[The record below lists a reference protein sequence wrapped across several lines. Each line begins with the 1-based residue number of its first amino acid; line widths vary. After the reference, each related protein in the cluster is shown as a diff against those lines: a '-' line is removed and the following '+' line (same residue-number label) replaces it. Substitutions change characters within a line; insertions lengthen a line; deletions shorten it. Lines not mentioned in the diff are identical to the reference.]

1 MLEPRKRRAN
11 REAPAAPRTY
21 TGFVLL
27 NRRPVALAAALV
39 PLACLGLLLAKTL
52 RWPLISDAVLIH
64 YVVLLMQHGLAPY
77 RQIIDVNMPGSY
89 LLDMG
94 VTRLLGTGALGWRL
108 FDYALMAAAGVA
120 IVCVFSKSRT
130 SRFAGVVAASLFAI
144 THIADGVAQ
153 AGQRDFVAAVLLLGG
168 FALLMRG
175 ARTGSR
181 WQFLVFGLCCGA
193 AASIKPPA
201 LVFVVLL
208 FALDTDW
215 TPHRRACV
223 AAGILGALLPLAAA
237 AGWLLHLRSLGAFL
251 VLTRGL
257 VVYHA
262 GMARHSTGFLL
273 GHAIPSQ
280 LLPVAA
286 LGAIL
291 LIRSRGWR
299 SRDQRLALLA
309 IACGLFCFWIQG
321 KAYPYHRYP
330 LLAFFWVW
338 IAMLLGAALPGK
350 AVLRERAEFEAG
362 LAWAIVGYCVL
373 WLAPASTAKALR
385 YNWRYQPSLVEL
397 QGDLERL
404 EAGPAG
410 GSLDRQVQCMDT
422 MAGCIT
428 VLDRMG
434 LVQATGF
441 LYDCYFFAPGASPVK
456 AALQQQFLAE
466 IRRAPP
472 RVFVVTDQW
481 CLNLP
486 SGYAKLAEWPE
497 FAAYLSANYTL
508 TEERSWSGWDR
519 RYTATYPFG
528 YRVYLR
534 K

>member
-1 MLEPRKRRAN
+1 MLKPRKRRAN
-11 REAPAAPRTY
+11 REAPTVPRTY

-39 PLACLGLLLAKTL
+39 PLACLALLLAKTL

-64 YVVLLMQHGLAPY
+64 YVVLLMQHGLLPY

-89 LLDMG
+89 LLDMC
-94 VTRLLGTGALGWRL
+94 VTHLFGAGALDWRL
-108 FDYALMAAAGVA
+108 FDYTLMAAAGFAMVS
-120 IVCVFSKSRT
+120 IVWRL
-130 SRFAGVVAASLFAI
+130 SRFAGVLAASLFAI

-153 AGQRDFVAAVLLLGG
+153 AGQRDFVATVLLLGG
-168 FALLMRG
+168 FALLVRG
-175 ARTGSR
+175 ARTGLR
-181 WQFLVFGLCCGA
+181 WRFVVFGVCCGA

-201 LVFVVLL
+201 LVFVLLL
-208 FALDTDW
+208 FALDRGSETD
-215 TPHRRACV
+215 RRASI
-223 AAGILGALLPLAAA
+223 AAGMLGALLPLAAA
-237 AGWLLHLRSLGAFL
+237 CGWLLHLRSLGAFIT
-251 VLTRGL
+251 LTRGL

-273 GHAIPSQ
+273 AHAIPSQ

-286 LGAIL
+286 LGAAL
-291 LIRSRGWR
+291 LIGSRGWR
-299 SRDQRLALLA
+299 DRDQRLALLA
-309 IACGLFCFWIQG
+309 MACGLFCFWVQG

-338 IAMLLGAALPGK
+338 IAMLISAAFSGAAVPRGK
-350 AVLRERAEFEAG
+350 AIFAAA
-362 LAWAIVGYCVL
+362 LAWAIVAYSVL

-385 YNWRYQPSLVEL
+385 YNWRYQPSLVQL
-397 QGDLERL
+397 QADLEQL
-404 EAGPAG
+404 DAGEAH
-410 GSLDRQVQCMDT
+410 GSLDRQVQCLDT

-428 VLDRMG
+428 VLDRMR
-434 LVQATGF
+434 LVQSTGF

-456 AALQQQFLAE
+456 AAMQQQFLE
-466 IRRAPP
+466 QIRRAPP

-486 SGYAKLAEWPE
+486 SGYAKLAEWPA
-497 FAAYLSANYTL
+497 FAAYLTANYTL

-519 RYTATYPFG
+519 RHTATYPFG
-528 YRVYLR
+528 YRLYVR